1 MQKGRSFEKQ
11 IEKVIDYIEKLGFHG
26 HKNYA
31 KRTSKGL
38 YLEGESFDYEI
49 FLPNRHDCFDAKE
62 CKTDT
67 WHIVKKDI
75 RQVNELKKCKNAGCN
90 AYFLICFENKD
101 VRQID
106 VDVVIEYLKQNKKS
120 IKKYGLSSW
129 DLIKELE
136 ESNVKQRRNRKTR

>member
-11 IEKVIDYIEKLGFHG
+11 IEKVIDYIEKKGFHG

-31 KRTSKGL
+31 KRTATGE
-38 YLEGESFDYEI
+38 YLEGECFDYEI
-49 FLPNRHDCFDAKE
+49 FLPNRHDCFDAKD

-67 WHIVKKDI
+67 WHIVKKDL

-101 VRQID
+101 VKMID
-106 VDVVIEYLKQNKKS
+106 VDDVIYILNQNKKS
-120 IKKYGLSSW
+120 IENIGLNEW
-129 DLIKELE
+129 DLIKELNNE
-136 ESNVKQRRNRKTR
+136 WK

>member
-11 IEKVIDYIEKLGFHG
+11 IEKVIEYIEKLGFHG

-31 KRTSKGL
+31 KRTSEGL
-38 YLEGESFDYEI
+38 YLEGECFDYEI

-62 CKTDT
+62 SKTDT

-101 VRQID
+101 VRMVD
-106 VDVVIEYLKQNKKS
+106 VDIVIEYLKQNKKN
-120 IKKYGLSSW
+120 IKKQGLRKW
-129 DLIKELE
+129 DLIEYINNARTFKMA
-136 ESNVKQRRNRKTR
+136 

>member
-31 KRTSKGL
+31 KRTTEGL
-38 YLEGESFDYEI
+38 YLEGECFDYEI
-49 FLPNRHDCFDAKE
+49 FLPNRHDCFDAKQ
-62 CKTDT
+62 CSTDT

-75 RQVNELKKCKNAGCN
+75 RQVNQLKKCKNAGCN

-101 VRQID
+101 VRMID
-106 VDVVIEYLKQNKKS
+106 VDSAIECLKQNQKS
-120 IKKYGLSSW
+120 IKKHGFPSW
-129 DLIKELE
+129 DLIEILKDWKG
-136 ESNVKQRRNRKTR
+136 V